1 MFSIEKQAKKQKP
14 TSELSDQVTSTRGDN
29 IICGGSH
36 IFVVGVYT
44 SHSGEQLS
52 KPY

>member
-1 MFSIEKQAKKQKP
+1 MADDLDIVFRGSVSKQDVA
-14 TSELSDQVTSTRGDN
+14 STRGDN